1 MRQDFHGRRNRA
13 DRFRN
18 AMREGYR
25 LSAVISK
32 TEYGLLIELSDGR
45 MCAVSLES
53 YRPQEEIMATAVQ
66 WARRH
71 GAVSVEVC
79 D

>member
-1 MRQDFHGRRNRA
+1 MRQDSYGPRDRA
-13 DRFRN
+13 ERFRS
-18 AMREGYR
+18 AMREAHR
-25 LSAVISK
+25 LSAVISR

-53 YRPQEEIMATAVQ
+53 HRPQEETLATAMQ

-71 GAVSVEVC
+71 GAISVEVC